1 METIKLTNGERT
13 IEVAPNIAVRL
24 EKIGWTRVEE

>member
-13 IEVAPNIAVRL
+13 IEVPLFIAKKL
-24 EKIGWTRVEE
+24 ESLGWTIVK